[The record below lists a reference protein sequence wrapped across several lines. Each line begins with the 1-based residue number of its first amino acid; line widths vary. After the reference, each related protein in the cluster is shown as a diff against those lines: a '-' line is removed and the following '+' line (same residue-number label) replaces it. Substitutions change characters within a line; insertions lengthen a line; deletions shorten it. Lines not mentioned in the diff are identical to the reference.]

1 MKFTKNT
8 LKRTLAYL
16 LNLKT
21 PEEWSLIN
29 KEKERLEEENE
40 KLKEENNKLAEK
52 NHYLSHTT
60 KHLTGATFGLE
71 TRTHLYHYIEKDFLE
86 YKLCKLTGKDTSNL
100 EKEIKSYI
108 KDIPSISI
116 VAPREIHRSFGMEGG
131 TLNITHSG
139 VRIKEMN
146 IKDAKRTAYINNFL
160 RSTIPEIVL
169 FGDAFDNYYVE
180 ENFPGEKLVSYT
192 LANDLVIK
200 NVAPFDII
208 LKYLNY
214 SIDLSKLRP
223 DIEYTKEDY
232 SKKTSEILSL
242 FISDYGADFD
252 SSNFFRCLGGIL
264 ESHSSVPWWDRS
276 VSNAKFSGD
285 ALKIVD
291 FGKSNILVNPVYD
304 CTQIAY
310 GYGDRIGE
318 IKGIAKEK
326 LKLENFEEL
335 WEISTLYFFTRQI
348 YNLNRE
354 IEKNPSL
361 QRINNHIRVSYSNLL
376 ASQEFKLYD
385 EGNFIVD
392 SLRKNLK

>member
-29 KEKERLEEENE
+29 QEKERLIEENE
-40 KLKEENNKLAEK
+40 QLKKVNDKLVEK

-60 KHLTGATFGLE
+60 KHSTGATFGLE
-71 TRTHLYHYIEKDFLE
+71 TRTHLYHYIEKDFFE
-86 YKLCKLTGKDTSNL
+86 YKFCKLAGKDTSNL
-100 EKEIKSYI
+100 EKEIISYI
-108 KDIPSISI
+108 KDIPLISV

-139 VRIKEMN
+139 VRIKEMT

-160 RSTIPEIVL
+160 RNKIPEIVL

-192 LANDLVIK
+192 LTNNMVIK
-200 NVAPFDII
+200 STASFDIL

-223 DIEYTKEDY
+223 DIEYIEEDY
-232 SKKTSEILSL
+232 SKKTSDILPL
-242 FISDYGADFD
+242 FISNNGDDFN
-252 SSNFFRCLGGIL
+252 SHTFFKRLGGIL

-285 ALKIVD
+285 TLKIVD
-291 FGKSNILVNPVYD
+291 FSKSHILVNPVYD
-304 CTQIAY
+304 CVQIAY
-310 GYGDRIGE
+310 GYGNRIDE
-318 IKGIAKEK
+318 LKDIAQEK
-326 LKLENFEEL
+326 LNLKNFEEL
-335 WEISTLYFFTRQI
+335 WEISTLYFLTRQI
-348 YNLNRE
+348 YNLKRE
-354 IEKNPSL
+354 IEKDSSL
-361 QRINNHIRVSYSNLL
+361 RRIDEHISAFYSNLL
-376 ASQEFKLYD
+376 ASQEFKLYTD
-385 EGNFIVD
+385 GNFIAD
-392 SLRKNLK
+392 SVRNNLK